1 MSGRSNGAS
10 AQRHG
15 PRARLSVCLAS
26 VAVIAW
32 LSTACGMGSRA
43 YEPAAGGPVVSIFK
57 VPTYAWDKGSG
68 MDALVS
74 GTLWFT
80 ADGCTLLSNGEG
92 PDRVTQAVFFPNA
105 TGVTYENGVRA
116 VVDADGSVFAVEGQ
130 EFSYG
135 GGFGVSAESDLGKQW
150 LAQCPGTEVR
160 EGAVINDEP
169 SSPPSTVSPPL
180 PAQPGPTAPS
190 TAGELGYFPVPT
202 YEWKPDAGGP
212 DFVRGTVTFVDGRCP
227 VLATSQGDDEQLV
240 GLLFPNAEGFQH
252 AQQAPRPVI
261 YSTLPNGNSGLMVE
275 DEQLTGVHGRTG
287 SSNDSA
293 WAALCTKVPVDSV
306 FYVQDFPIR

>member
-1 MSGRSNGAS
+1 MSGRSRGAS

-32 LSTACGMGSRA
+32 LSTGCGMGSRA
-43 YEPAAGGPVVSIFK
+43 YEPAAGGPVVSTFK

-105 TGVTYENGVRA
+105 TGVTYDNGVRA

-130 EFSYG
+130 EFAYG

-169 SSPPSTVSPPL
+169 ASPPSTVSPPL

-212 DFVRGTVTFVDGRCP
+212 DFVTGTVTFADGRCP
-227 VLATSQGDDEQLV
+227 VMTTSQGATTSSSSVCSSRTRRDSSMLSKP
-240 GLLFPNAEGFQH
+240 L
-252 AQQAPRPVI
+252 
-261 YSTLPNGNSGLMVE
+261 
-275 DEQLTGVHGRTG
+275 GR
-287 SSNDSA
+287 
-293 WAALCTKVPVDSV
+293 
-306 FYVQDFPIR
+306 